1 MRKKLNKEEVHINN
15 NLVGGRNKEEIKSMV
30 KVHNME
36 DSAQVDLG
44 LAVLD
49 HMEDSQV
56 LDLME
61 SSQVLDHMDNHI

>member
-1 MRKKLNKEEVHINN
+1 MRKKSNKEEVDINN
-15 NLVGGRNKEEIKSMV
+15 NKVGGHNKEEIKSMV
-30 KVHNME
+30 KAHNME

-49 HMEDSQV
+49 HMEDIQV

-61 SSQVLDHMDNHI
+61 SHMVLDHTENHI